1 MLSNRV
7 CGPRWKGKPS
17 MSRDYRLF
25 LDDIRESCEKILRY
39 TQGMA
44 KVQFEAD
51 EKTQDAVVRN
61 LEIIGEAVKH
71 LPEEVRNRCPS
82 VEWRKIAG
90 LRDIVVHHYFGIN
103 KDIVWDIVENKVP
116 QLLVQLKQVSFG
128 QNEGVESPG
137 E

>member
-1 MLSNRV
+1 
-7 CGPRWKGKPS
+7 

-39 TQGMA
+39 TQDMA

-51 EKTQDAVVRN
+51 EKTVDAVLRN

-71 LPEEVRNRCPS
+71 LSEEVRNHYPL

-128 QNEGVESPG
+128 QNEGVEGPG

>member
-1 MLSNRV
+1 
-7 CGPRWKGKPS
+7 

-71 LPEEVRNRCPS
+71 LPEEVRNRYPP

-103 KDIVWDIVENKVP
+103 KTLSGTLSKTKFLSSSSNSSRCHLGKTKKLDR
-116 QLLVQLKQVSFG
+116 LG
-128 QNEGVESPG
+128 TESG
-137 E
+137 S